1 MSGPIGIGICTF
13 NRPEMLEK
21 CGKAIIRNL
30 FVDGKP
36 VFDYLLVYNDGS
48 DKKHH
53 GSYERAYRPLR
64 SAGATI
70 IDAPEN
76 GGVAVAKNAL
86 IESLLARG
94 CDWIF
99 TLEDDLLLKD
109 PKAVTEYV
117 AVAERRGLSHFSFY
131 NHGPANISG
140 PVEVDGDIAYYPHSI
155 GAWCLYSREMI
166 NKVGMFDTGMV
177 NAFEHVEFEMRA
189 FSMGYAPNGGPHR
202 FADVVGSENW
212 LTEIPGAIEK
222 SSIRPR
228 SDWQSNIRNSLL
240 YWRDNKPETYDLLFG
255 PEMPLHAY
263 ARSII
268 G

>member
-1 MSGPIGIGICTF
+1 MTIGIGICTYQ
-13 NRPEMLEK
+13 RPEYLEK

-48 DKKHH
+48 DPKHH

-76 GGVAVAKNAL
+76 KGVATAKNAL
-86 IESLLARG
+86 IEGLLARG

-99 TLEDDLLLKD
+99 TLEDDILIKD

-117 AVAERRGLSHFSFY
+117 AKATDLQQHHFSFAH
-131 NHGPANISG
+131 HGPANVGG
-140 PVEVDGDIAYYPHSI
+140 PIEVDGDIAYYPHSI

-166 NKVGMFDTGMV
+166 EKVGLFDTQMV

-189 FSMGYAPNGGPHR
+189 FTMGYSPNGGPHR

-212 LTEIPGAIEK
+212 LAEIPGAIEK
-222 SSIRPR
+222 SAIRPR
-228 SDWQSNIRNSLL
+228 PDWQSNIRNSLL
-240 YWRDNKPETYDLLFG
+240 YWRDNKPETFDLLFG
-255 PEMPLHAY
+255 ADCPLQQY
-263 ARSII
+263 AQSII